1 MIKMKTVNRVFC
13 ASHVL
18 SLLLSI
24 YLGVYAIQQP
34 IDVENIV
41 FQMSLTDG
49 LILSVFF
56 FLILFIG
63 IFGSVASF
71 LNFSI
76 YPLLSLALGVVG
88 LCSLF
93 LFPEPFSPAFILF
106 GILNL
111 FQTTV
116 GSWLLWRSGNLMKI
130 GE

>member
-1 MIKMKTVNRVFC
+1 MKTVNRVFC

-24 YLGVYAIQQP
+24 YLGVYSIQQP
-34 IDVENIV
+34 IEVENIV

-63 IFGSVASF
+63 NIFGSVASF

-88 LCSLF
+88 LCSLG

-106 GILNL
+106 GTLNL

-116 GSWLLWRSGNLMKI
+116 GAWLLWRSGNLMKI

>member
-1 MIKMKTVNRVFC
+1 MKTVNRVFC

-24 YLGVYAIQQP
+24 YLGVYSIQQP
-34 IDVENIV
+34 IEVENIV

-63 IFGSVASF
+63 NIFGSVASF

-88 LCSLF
+88 LFSVLISRAIQSCIYIIWYT
-93 LFPEPFSPAFILF
+93 EPVPDNCWSMVAMAIRKF
-106 GILNL
+106 NEN
-111 FQTTV
+111 
-116 GSWLLWRSGNLMKI
+116 R
-130 GE
+130 

>member
-1 MIKMKTVNRVFC
+1 MKTVNRVFC

-63 IFGSVASF
+63 NIFGSVASF

-76 YPLLSLALGVVG
+76 
-88 LCSLF
+88 CSLF

>member
-1 MIKMKTVNRVFC
+1 MKTVNRVFC

-24 YLGVYAIQQP
+24 YLGVYSIQQP
-34 IDVENIV
+34 IEVENIV

-63 IFGSVASF
+63 NI
-71 LNFSI
+71 L
-76 YPLLSLALGVVG
+76 G
-88 LCSLF
+88 LCSLC

-106 GILNL
+106 GTLNL

-116 GSWLLWRSGNLMKI
+116 GAWLLWRSGNLMKI

>member
-1 MIKMKTVNRVFC
+1 MKTVNRVFC

-24 YLGVYAIQQP
+24 YLGVYSIQQP
-34 IDVENIV
+34 IEVENIV

-63 IFGSVASF
+63 NIFGSVASF

-88 LCSLF
+88 LCSLC
-93 LFPEPFSPAFILF
+93 LFPEPFSAAFILF
-106 GILNL
+106 GTLNL

-116 GSWLLWRSGNLMKI
+116 GAWLLWRSGNLMKI

>member
-1 MIKMKTVNRVFC
+1 MKTVNRVFC

-24 YLGVYAIQQP
+24 YLGVYSIQQP
-34 IDVENIV
+34 IEVENIV

-63 IFGSVASF
+63 NSF

-88 LCSLF
+88 LCSLC

-106 GILNL
+106 GTLNL

-116 GSWLLWRSGNLMKI
+116 GAWLLWRSGNLMKI

>member
-1 MIKMKTVNRVFC
+1 MKTVNRVFC

-24 YLGVYAIQQP
+24 YLGVYSIQQP
-34 IDVENIV
+34 IEVENIV

-56 FLILFIG
+56 FLIPFIG
-63 IFGSVASF
+63 NIFGSVASF

-88 LCSLF
+88 LCSLC

-106 GILNL
+106 GTLNL

-116 GSWLLWRSGNLMKI
+116 GAWLLWRSGNLMKI

>member
-1 MIKMKTVNRVFC
+1 MKTVNRVFC

-24 YLGVYAIQQP
+24 YLGVYSIQQP
-34 IDVENIV
+34 IEVENIV

-63 IFGSVASF
+63 NIFGSVASF

-88 LCSLF
+88 LCSLC
-93 LFPEPFSPAFILF
+93 LFPEPFSPTFILF
-106 GILNL
+106 GTLNL

-116 GSWLLWRSGNLMKI
+116 GAWLLWRSGNLMKI

>member
-1 MIKMKTVNRVFC
+1 MKTVNRVFC

-63 IFGSVASF
+63 NIFGSVASF

-76 YPLLSLALGVVG
+76 YPLLSLALGVWGFVPY
-88 LCSLF
+88 SYF
-93 LFPEPFSPAFILF
+93 LSHSVLH
-106 GILNL
+106 LYYL
-111 FQTTV
+111 V
-116 GSWLLWRSGNLMKI
+116 Y
-130 GE
+130 

>member
-1 MIKMKTVNRVFC
+1 MKTVNRVFC

-63 IFGSVASF
+63 NIFGSVASF

-93 LFPEPFSPAFILF
+93 LFSEPFSPAFILF

>member
-1 MIKMKTVNRVFC
+1 MKTVNRVFC

-63 IFGSVASF
+63 NIFGSVASF

-93 LFPEPFSPAFILF
+93 LFP
-106 GILNL
+106 
-111 FQTTV
+111 
-116 GSWLLWRSGNLMKI
+116 
-130 GE
+130 

>member
-1 MIKMKTVNRVFC
+1 MKTVNRVFC

-63 IFGSVASF
+63 NIFGSVANF